1 MDRELLIEIGCEEL
15 PASWLPSLTRQIG
28 EHLAATLTEVRMPA
42 ESPVET
48 FSTPR
53 RLTARVSRIPERQND
68 QEELVTGPPVGAAYG
83 DDGAPT
89 PAALGFARKQ
99 GVEMAALEKVT
110 TPKGEYLAY
119 RKRRR
124 GKAAIDVLPEVM
136 DGLLRK
142 MTFPKQMRWDA
153 WLDDGRGELVFGRPI
168 RWLLLLFG
176 GRVVP
181 FTIKRSEQAQS
192 PQLQEIRSAAI
203 TYGHRFLS
211 TSGRAGRA
219 IKVRTFDDYRARLLE
234 NFVVLDRGERHDKIA
249 RELDAHARRLGGRV
263 SPVAS
268 QSGLLQEVPDLVE
281 YPSVIAGTFGPEF
294 LEIPEEVLTTTMVHH
309 QHYFPVVNRTGRLMP
324 AFLSVVNTEPDNSR
338 TIARNCERVLTARLR
353 DARFFWDAD
362 RRVPLDR
369 RVDQLST
376 ILFHK
381 KLGSYREKANRL
393 ATLASN
399 VALDLFGDQAVADFA
414 GWAGRLAKADLTTDM
429 VREFTELQGTMGG
442 IYAREEGLP
451 EQVWRAVYYHYL
463 PQAVEQNAAPSRDDL
478 GTAAPSWAATSL
490 ADKLDTLVGLFGVGE
505 RPTGT
510 RDPFGLRRQA
520 HGALRI
526 LVDLPELTG
535 AASAVSL
542 GPLVFARALPLL
554 AGAIE
559 AGTAKTTVRPS
570 TLRPRDG
577 LGVALSNVEGREP
590 QGRPELDRAAKSSG
604 RADEG
609 LATTEGPMDEAGSA
623 AAPVRAEPVEG
634 RTGPDLLPLLAFL
647 AERLRY
653 LLEQRGWAY
662 DEVNAV
668 LRPDDL
674 SWERLN
680 PLDLRRRLEA
690 LRAIRGSA
698 DFEALAVA
706 FKRVKNLARDLDRPV
721 GDLDRLTEPA
731 EVALLQEYR
740 MRGEAVRAAVAAGD
754 YLSAFRQASAFR
766 PAVDRFFTD
775 VFVMVDDQT
784 LRRQRLTL
792 LWRLHEQLLELADIS
807 ELVPR
812 TQ

>member
-15 PASWLPSLTRQIG
+15 PASWLPPLTRQIG
-28 EHLAATLTEVRMPA
+28 EHLGALLTEMRMPA
-42 ESPVET
+42 ESPIET

-53 RLTARVSRIPERQND
+53 RLTARVARIPERQSD
-68 QEELVTGPPVGAAYG
+68 HEDVITGPPVSAAYG
-83 DDGAPT
+83 ADGEPT
-89 PAALGFARKQ
+89 PAAQGFARKQ
-99 GVEMAALEKVT
+99 GVDVAALERVT

-124 GKAAIDVLPEVM
+124 GKAAIDVLPDVM
-136 DGLLRK
+136 GGLLRK
-142 MTFPKQMRWDA
+142 MSFAKQMRWDA

-181 FTIKRSEQAQS
+181 FTIKRAEQAQS

-263 SPVAS
+263 SPVAG
-268 QSGLLQEVPDLVE
+268 QLGLLQEVPDLVE

-294 LEIPEEVLTTTMVHH
+294 LELPEEVLTTTMVHH
-309 QHYFPVVNRTGRLMP
+309 QHYFPVVNRNNRLMP
-324 AFLSVVNTEPDNSR
+324 AFLAVVNTEPDNTR
-338 TIARNCERVLTARLR
+338 TIARNSERGLAARLR

-362 RRVPLDR
+362 RRVSLDN
-369 RVDQLST
+369 RVEQLST

-381 KLGSYREKANRL
+381 RLGSYREKANRL
-393 ATLASN
+393 ASLASS
-399 VALDLFGDQAVADFA
+399 VALELFGDQAIADFA

-429 VREFTELQGTMGG
+429 VRELTELQGTMGG

-451 EQVWRAVYYHYL
+451 EPVWRAIYYHYL
-463 PQAVEQNAAPSRDDL
+463 PQSVEQDAPPAREDL
-478 GTAAPSWAATSL
+478 GGAAASWAATAL
-490 ADKLDTLVGLFGVGE
+490 ADKLDTLVGLFAVGE

-520 HGALRI
+520 HGALRLLI
-526 LVDLPELTG
+526 DLPELTG
-535 AASAVSL
+535 ATRGASL
-542 GPLVFARALPLL
+542 GSLVFDRALPLL
-554 AGAIE
+554 AGAVQ
-559 AGTAKTTVRPS
+559 TA
-570 TLRPRDG
+570 
-577 LGVALSNVEGREP
+577 
-590 QGRPELDRAAKSSG
+590 Q
-604 RADEG
+604 
-609 LATTEGPMDEAGSA
+609 
-623 AAPVRAEPVEG
+623 
-634 RTGPDLLPLLAFL
+634 PDLQPLLAFL

-653 LLEQRGWAY
+653 LLEQRGYGY
-662 DEVNAV
+662 DEINAV

-674 SWERLN
+674 TWARLN

-690 LRAIRGSA
+690 LRTVRGSA

-706 FKRVKNLARDLDRPV
+706 FKRVKNLARELDRAA
-721 GDLDRLTEPA
+721 DADDRLTEPA
-731 EVALLQEYR
+731 ERALLEEYR
-740 MRGEAVRAAVAAGD
+740 SRGEAMRVALASGDYVAA
-754 YLSAFRQASAFR
+754 FRLASAFR
-766 PAVDRFFTD
+766 PAVDRFFTE
-775 VFVMVDDQT
+775 VFVMVEDEDV
-784 LRRQRLTL
+784 RRQRLTL
-792 LWRLHEQLLELADIS
+792 LGRLHELLLELADIS

-812 TQ
+812 TMQGGA